1 LQRVRTEGDWEGWL
15 EFFFT
20 GVSSTARWATSAA
33 QRLLELFRR
42 DRERIQTL
50 GRRAGSALRVHQL
63 FQERPVL
70 STPGAANGLKM
81 GWPAVDKAMH
91 ELSKLGIV
99 SELTGKNDTGYSH
112 TMPI

>member
-33 QRLLELFRR
+33 QRLLELF
-42 DRERIQTL
+42 
-50 GRRAGSALRVHQL
+50 RRAGSALRVHQL

-112 TMPI
+112 TMRI